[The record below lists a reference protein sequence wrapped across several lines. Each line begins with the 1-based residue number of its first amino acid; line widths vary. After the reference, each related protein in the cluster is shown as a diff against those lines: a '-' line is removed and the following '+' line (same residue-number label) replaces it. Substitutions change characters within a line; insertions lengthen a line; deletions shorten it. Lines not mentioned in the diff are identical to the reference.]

1 MRLIIGFKVS
11 LRFGL
16 FFLPSTV
23 GLSLEFVAMN
33 NLTKNLELKTT
44 TVTCEITTVCVY
56 SFIYD
61 QTSYI
66 FLLKGSFGFDF
77 IIPIFSCCEKNLL
90 RILQQLLLAKHKLY

>member
-33 NLTKNLELKTT
+33 NFDKELGTKNHN
-44 TVTCEITTVCVY
+44 
-56 SFIYD
+56 S
-61 QTSYI
+61 
-66 FLLKGSFGFDF
+66 
-77 IIPIFSCCEKNLL
+77 NL
-90 RILQQLLLAKHKLY
+90 